1 MEKPEQRHMP
11 LLRWTFWISSAPR
24 GRFAFPAG
32 RRTRVPR
39 GAEAHAPPPSGGAD
53 SVKARQIC
61 LTS

>member
-1 MEKPEQRHMP
+1 MP
-11 LLRWTFWISSAPR
+11 LLRWAFWISSAPR

-32 RRTRVPR
+32 RRMRVPR